1 MKISKGK
8 INNINKKI
16 IAGLLT
22 ISIVSTPF
30 VFTKLNKKVHKE
42 TSYVDTNEDYV
53 IPKKKQKRMFR
64 VK

>member
-1 MKISKGK
+1 MKISKVK

-30 VFTKLNKKVHKE
+30 VFIKLNKKISKE
-42 TSYVDTNEDYV
+42 ISYIDINEDYV
-53 IPKKKQKRMFR
+53 IPKKKQKRMF
-64 VK
+64 KTK